1 MKRHL
6 GIPDVF
12 NVIQEIEAPFET
24 GPPRFGPRPLLAAAT
39 FAGPWEHAPGLA
51 RDGSAW
57 NLGQHDRWLH
67 EHRNKDTFLKQLRY
81 LRIASFD
88 C

>member
-1 MKRHL
+1 M
-6 GIPDVF
+6 IE
-12 NVIQEIEAPFET
+12 EIEAPFET

-67 EHRNKDTFLKQLRY
+67 EHRNKDTSLKQLRY